1 MLKIALV
8 VNEPPPYRIPVF
20 NSIARAS
27 AIQLQVIFCCQREPN
42 RFWDLPPVAFD
53 HVFLKERI
61 RTVNGRYIHNNPDVI
76 LALSRFRPDVVLG
89 NGFNP
94 THLYAFAW
102 TRVLRRAYVAMTD
115 GTLQSEQSLSG
126 LHRLLRRYV
135 YRRANAF
142 VAASEGGMALYRS
155 YRIPADRCFH
165 SCLAIDNARFD
176 PKGVTI
182 EDKNWDFLFC
192 GRLEP
197 GKDPEF
203 AMEVALQCALRM
215 GHRVSLLYAGS
226 GTREPALRDRARNLS
241 QWLTVHF
248 HGFAS
253 QTELPALYRSA
264 KIFLF
269 PTRADVWGVVAN
281 EACAAG
287 LPVIVSPYAG
297 VAGELIVNENNGF
310 VRPLDISAWTDCAV
324 SLLENPERLRVMGER
339 SLSLV
344 AAYNFESA
352 AKGIMDACNAAHEAN
367 VAYAS
372 VSRPV

>member
-1 MLKIALV
+1 
-8 VNEPPPYRIPVF
+8 
-20 NSIARAS
+20 
-27 AIQLQVIFCCQREPN
+27 
-42 RFWDLPPVAFD
+42 
-53 HVFLKERI
+53 
-61 RTVNGRYIHNNPDVI
+61 
-76 LALSRFRPDVVLG
+76 
-89 NGFNP
+89 
-94 THLYAFAW
+94 
-102 TRVLRRAYVAMTD
+102 
-115 GTLQSEQSLSG
+115 
-126 LHRLLRRYV
+126 
-135 YRRANAF
+135 
-142 VAASEGGMALYRS
+142 VAASQGGIALYRS
-155 YRIPADRCFH
+155 YRIPADRCFY

-176 PKGVTI
+176 PKGVTTK
-182 EDKNWDFLFC
+182 DKNWDFLFC

-203 AMEVALQCALRM
+203 AMEVALQCALRIRR
-215 GHRVSLLYAGS
+215 RVSLLYAGS
-226 GTREPALRDRARNLS
+226 GTQEAALRDRARNLS

-324 SLLENPERLRVMGER
+324 SLLENPEQLRVMGER
-339 SLSLV
+339 SLLLV

-352 AKGIMDACNAAHEAN
+352 AKGIIDACNAAHEAN